1 MKTCSVF
8 YGRFPSQPRKWRR
21 IFLALCYCA
30 GLLMG
35 SIVAA
40 QAQESIASWM
50 RTAEFQRVSIVSLLS
65 VTCLPFLIS
74 ALAVMISQ
82 TWLLFPICFLKA
94 FCFGFCATGV
104 SCVFGSAGWLV
115 CGLLLFT
122 DLCSMP
128 LLIFWWL
135 RYLDGLRRLRFSDT
149 ALTASL
155 LFLIGSLDHCVISPF
170 LAGIINF

>member
-1 MKTCSVF
+1 MKSYSVF
-8 YGRFPSQPRKWRR
+8 YGHSPLQPRKWRR

-65 VTCLPFLIS
+65 VTCLHFLIS
-74 ALAVMISQ
+74 AAAVLIAQ
-82 TWLLFPICFLKA
+82 VRLFYPVCFLKA
-94 FCFGFCATGV
+94 FSFGFCAGGV
-104 SCVFGSAGWLV
+104 YLVFGSAGWLV

-128 LLIFWWL
+128 LLYLFWQ
-135 RYLDGLRRLRFSDT
+135 RYIDGSRRLV
-149 ALTASL
+149 LTDAVLPASL
-155 LFLIGSLDHCVISPF
+155 LFLIGSLDHCIITPF
-170 LAGIINF
+170 LMKITEI